1 MANIQIVQR
10 PDLWF
15 GCFNYCVKFH
25 VNEAGSLREFDHKKI
40 DRNIRARR
48 EWGRVRHP
56 PNNYGGSWRDQW
68 AEIVITDQDV
78 VTLHQLCD
86 FFTQDNRNRRITI
99 SGNTIYVYT
108 NDLSLAQDI
117 KNNVGVSSFQIIQL
131 QLVGTPGTIK
141 LKQSDYQYRTYFKA
155 IRLTTNS
162 ASSLRQFLLNQQD
175 IRIGPGLKHWA
186 TRLFLAT
193 WTMDYF
199 FIDHNNPTIISMLGL
214 IVPGISRK
222 TVPIITDK

>member
-1 MANIQIVQR
+1 MANIQIVER

-25 VNEAGSLREFDHKKI
+25 VNEAGCLRELDHKKI

-48 EWGRVRHP
+48 EWGRVRRP
-56 PNNYGGSWRDQW
+56 PINYGGSWHNQW
-68 AEIVITDQDV
+68 TELVITDQDV

-108 NDLSLAQDI
+108 NDLSLSQDI
-117 KNNVGVSSFQIIQL
+117 ENNVGVSAFHVQQL

-141 LKQSDYQYRTYFKA
+141 LKKSDYQYRTYFKS
-155 IRLTTNS
+155 IRLPLNS
-162 ASSLRQFLLNQQD
+162 ADQLRQFLLNQSD
-175 IRIGPGLKHWA
+175 IRLGPGLKDWTKRHG
-186 TRLFLAT
+186 F

-199 FIDHNNPTIISMLGL
+199 FIDHNNPATISMLGL
-214 IVPGISRK
+214 IAPGIARK
-222 TVPIITDK
+222 TVPIVTDK